1 MFLLTQTKKN
11 FIYVLWGSKNNTSHW
26 QQTFITTTP
35 RTAKNLVKL
44 ILTSAAK
51 QNAGTAASYTSRSL
65 GYTQVQT
72 ENSQDRVNL
81 HPDAWPNSVE
91 FFLSWSPVFG
101 AAPLRTKRMQ
111 TESCP
116 CRGSGMSEGP
126 GSSSA
131 FFRTK
136 HYVQSI
142 YDEEMWELIIKKN
155 GKNNYMVLC
164 IPCTRLI
171 DKSDWKWIQKNKR
184 MICEIKIQR
193 FHVNKS

>member
-1 MFLLTQTKKN
+1 MLEFSAWICSCWCKQKMFRY
-11 FIYVLWGSKNNTSHW
+11 IRWGSKNNTSHW

-136 HYVQSI
+136 HYVWKPFWWGSCSQDEKKLYYIRCRPQTSPYLVHLSCWTQFI
-142 YDEEMWELIIKKN
+142 IKVYDEEMWHLI
-155 GKNNYMVLC
+155 
-164 IPCTRLI
+164 
-171 DKSDWKWIQKNKR
+171 
-184 MICEIKIQR
+184 
-193 FHVNKS
+193 